1 MGLIYNEARF
11 KERRR
16 DLRKNQTEAEKVIWK
31 SIRNKNF
38 FGLKFFRQYSV
49 GAYVLDFYCSTHK
62 LAIELD
68 GGQHAE
74 EENQLYD
81 NVRTEYLKSLG
92 IEVMRFWNSDVILNV
107 EGVLAEIGKKINPS
121 RPPL

>member
-1 MGLIYNEARF
+1 MGLIYNKARF

-31 SIRNKNF
+31 SIRNGTF

-49 GAYVLDFYCSTHK
+49 GTYVLDFYCPAHK

-68 GGQHAE
+68 GGQHKE
-74 EENQLYD
+74 EENQSYD

-92 IEVMRFWNSDVILNV
+92 IEVMRFWNSDVICNI
-107 EGVLAEIGKKINPS
+107 EWVLAEVGKKINPS